1 MIQIGLK
8 KFLQIKKVKHTVP
21 WAYVISN
28 LPKFAKNVDLASW
41 KSNVDIDKLKNV
53 PTNLSNFKSE
63 VDKLYIDKLIPVPVN
78 LVYKVM

>member
-8 KFLQIKKVKHTVP
+8 KFLQIKKVKNTVP
-21 WAYVISN
+21 WTYVTSN
-28 LPKFAKNVDLASW
+28 LPKFAKNVDLANW

-53 PTNLSNFKSE
+53 PTNLSNFKSK